1 MYLGCLWSKLSNNR
15 VSCGSSGL
23 ISGTASTLVCIHQL
37 QALFLGNMSYPS
49 LPEFRSALSL
59 CIWVPEPQ
67 ITMVANL
74 GRKRNSLVLSFHM
87 NNVKTTDKN
96 TAWYNP
102 TVNKKCARQDRKP
115 YCSRFFPMP
124 APFSCFCLCFCFVP
138 AVQNCFWE
146 VSFCFLKVCSYLRCG
161 LYMCEGCFLRFSYV
175 FTELDMSSYVLDSCG
190 FFLRLAQWYLSL
202 KDCVVVTPLYQ
213 T

>member
-23 ISGTASTLVCIHQL
+23 ISGTASALVCIHQL

-74 GRKRNSLVLSFHM
+74 GRKLNSLVVSFHM
-87 NNVKTTDKN
+87 NNVKTTHKN
-96 TAWYNP
+96 TAWYNCR
-102 TVNKKCARQDRKP
+102 VNKKCVRQNIKP
-115 YCSRFFPMP
+115 YCSGFFPMP

-138 AVQNCFWE
+138 AIQNCFWE
-146 VSFCFLKVCSYLRCG
+146 IPFYFLKVCSYLGCG
-161 LYMCEGCFLRFSYV
+161 LFTCEAVRFRIS
-175 FTELDMSSYVLDSCG
+175 LDVGM
-190 FFLRLAQWYLSL
+190 FSL
-202 KDCVVVTPLYQ
+202 C
-213 T
+213 

>member
-1 MYLGCLWSKLSNNR
+1 MRVFGRLLQFFISNENANCVESFLFSVRWPLHLWMYLGCLWSKLSNNR

-23 ISGTASTLVCIHQL
+23 ISGTASALVCIHQL

-59 CIWVPEPQ
+59 CIWVLEPQ

-96 TAWYNP
+96 TAWYNSR
-102 TVNKKCARQDRKP
+102 VNKKCARQNIKP
-115 YCSRFFPMP
+115 YCS
-124 APFSCFCLCFCFVP
+124 
-138 AVQNCFWE
+138 
-146 VSFCFLKVCSYLRCG
+146 
-161 LYMCEGCFLRFSYV
+161 
-175 FTELDMSSYVLDSCG
+175 G
-190 FFLRLAQWYLSL
+190 FFQCLLPFHAFVSAF
-202 KDCVVVTPLYQ
+202 VSYQ
-213 T
+213 QSRSAFEKFLFIS